1 VFDLTIKFIECNEL
15 QALLQERH
23 RGDTADGN
31 SEVLHSAGT
40 HDKL

>member
-15 QALLQERH
+15 QTLLQERH
-23 RGDTADGN
+23 RGDTADG
-31 SEVLHSAGT
+31 SSAVLHSAGT